1 MSNLFNAIILF
12 VCIAIM
18 VGAFAFTLD
27 EVGLYLFGLKWP
39 LHCLLNH
46 LFGIKCALCGM
57 TRSFTA
63 MADGDLA
70 GAFAYHR
77 LGPVLF
83 FLVLFQIP
91 YRIWA
96 LAASPKKVGK
106 RFRRIH
112 AGLVALV
119 LTAVMVNWLIYLGGR
134 LL

>member
-27 EVGLYLFGLKWP
+27 EMGLYMFGLKWP

-46 LFGIKCALCGM
+46 FFGIKCALCGM

-63 MADGDLA
+63 IAGGDPA

-83 FLVLFQIP
+83 FLVFFQIP
-91 YRIWA
+91 YRIWV
-96 LAASPKKVGK
+96 LAASPKKVDK
-106 RFRRIH
+106 RLRRIH
-112 AGLVALV
+112 AGLIALV